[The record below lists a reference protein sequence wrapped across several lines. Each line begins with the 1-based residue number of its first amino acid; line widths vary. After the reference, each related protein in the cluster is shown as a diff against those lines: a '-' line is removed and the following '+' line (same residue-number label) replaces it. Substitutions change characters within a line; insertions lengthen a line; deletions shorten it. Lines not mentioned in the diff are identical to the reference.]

1 MKENIMLNLAKFLGK
16 DLNKTLENY
25 INNKFKKVSI
35 IYIWLIIVLL
45 ILGFVLDSSE
55 AICYLTI

>member
-1 MKENIMLNLAKFLGK
+1 MKENIILNLAKFLGK

>member
-1 MKENIMLNLAKFLGK
+1 MKENIILNLAKLLGK